1 MPTRV
6 ISGDIVFA
14 AGSNNLLV
22 AIDLRS
28 GQRIWEREI
37 GSGNQPWL
45 AGKYLFLLANDAR
58 LMAIQADSGK
68 IVWDTKIPAGND
80 VSDQVGVT
88 YAGPLL
94 INNRLLVNTSNG
106 YTFYVSP
113 YTGKI
118 LGYIENGDG
127 SSLPPVAAGSQVIIT
142 TVDADIIAYQ

>member
-1 MPTRV
+1 MCIRDRINTLLNGQKPEKKETATSSILVTRENMYDDK
-6 ISGDIVFA
+6 SQKA
-14 AGSNNLLV
+14 
-22 AIDLRS
+22 
-28 GQRIWEREI
+28 
-37 GSGNQPWL
+37 
-45 AGKYLFLLANDAR
+45 LF
-58 LMAIQADSGK
+58 SFEG
-68 IVWDTKIPAGND
+68 
-80 VSDQVGVT
+80 T

-127 SSLPPVAAGSQVIIT
+127 SSLPPVAAGSQMIIT